1 VARRSAGGIG
11 RARLGW
17 TSFEPF
23 TTGLAFGDGGMERPR
38 RGVRLPPWAR
48 PPGTGGRRRGTAEDM
63 FGCGLEVGALA
74 VGSIYC
80 GLSHELS
87 WGTFKMQVSLWVR
100 RVACIG
106 ILGRTGGAAND
117 SSPT

>member
-1 VARRSAGGIG
+1 VARRSAGGMG

-38 RGVRLPPWAR
+38 RGVRLPLWAR

-63 FGCGLEVGALA
+63 VDCGLEVGPL
-74 VGSIYC
+74 VLCCIYC
-80 GLSHELS
+80 RLSRGCLGYHAQTQLS
-87 WGTFKMQVSLWVR
+87 LR
-100 RVACIG
+100 
-106 ILGRTGGAAND
+106 GAVYDMWDVLAQ
-117 SSPT
+117 

>member
-1 VARRSAGGIG
+1 MGVARRSAGGIG

-23 TTGLAFGDGGMERPR
+23 TTGLAFGDGGIERPR

-48 PPGTGGRRRGTAEDM
+48 PPGAGGRRRGTAEDM
-63 FGCGLEVGALA
+63 LGCGLEVGPLA

-87 WGTFKMQVSLWVR
+87 WRSFQICSDEQVVQ
-100 RVACIG
+100 
-106 ILGRTGGAAND
+106 
-117 SSPT
+117 